1 MEPSRARHGRCEPI
15 PTNCTGD
22 GFSEAEESSNC
33 VWVLQ
38 STQIKSESVVRPRM
52 SCPDSRSRRMMRELI
67 KYVRQC
73 DGLRPRCSA
82 CANQDLECVYASIV
96 GDNTQVP
103 KIFLDLVESRLASVE
118 SDLHELKSQFAAMN
132 TNGVPRQELNY
143 TPSAQANNGGSES
156 LSSEAHDGDLDQER
170 SPDGTDGVG
179 TIEFTDGESWEY
191 FGPSSNI
198 AFTRIIRRAL
208 ALVLNLKESQ
218 ESLPPATSQPRM
230 YKNTLTVSRPQSPPK
245 KGATSRAS
253 SRVDASLLPKEEY
266 MSSLVRQFFSDTG
279 MLFPY
284 INEQRFWATYS
295 KLQKLG
301 PTSVRKSWLGLLN
314 MIMAMATSTRARSD
328 VDMEQ
333 RYSQSEVYFNRAR
346 TLCLDGMNPEA
357 SLEAVQVMILI
368 TQYLQ
373 GTQRSIKTWA
383 IHGLAVKMAFQLGLQ
398 SEQVL
403 DRFDPLE
410 RETRIRTWYGCA
422 ALDRSLSVT
431 FGRPPSIPEAF
442 IRVRMPCHYIESQAQ
457 NTAPLVWGAEERTTI
472 FWNATMGLY
481 KISAVIIQDLYGSNI
496 GVKDASE
503 VEDIASTIIQ
513 VERQLTNWQ
522 MSLPDSM
529 KLVAIQDLQ
538 AAEGNVLHWKFRVI
552 LSLRYHS
559 IHILCHRP
567 ILKHYMEL
575 IDDQKN
581 SSGATLQ
588 HIGQLSKT
596 ACLNSARAIIG
607 LVSTCTASSG
617 DDGGSAYLGAWW
629 FTLYYTFNA
638 ALTIAAIIL
647 TQHVSASQY
656 SQGQN
661 LEETASLDRDLER
674 AIQAMVRIDSR
685 NAILNKCVKFTT
697 TLRHLLQGLQ
707 SNSLED
713 SIGVSGVA
721 VGQESMTNM
730 DSDLSYHN
738 GSLSSMMNDFFSS
751 TFDFHDT
758 ATHSGDLLMSPNFLY
773 NFSQRD
779 EPWQL

>member
-1 MEPSRARHGRCEPI
+1 MADASPSQQAAQETASRKRKRIPIACGSCRAR
-15 PTNCTGD
+15 
-22 GFSEAEESSNC
+22 
-33 VWVLQ
+33 
-38 STQIKSESVVRPRM
+38 KSR
-52 SCPDSRSRRMMRELI
+52 
-67 KYVRQC
+67 C
-73 DGLRPRCSA
+73 DGQRPKCSA
-82 CANQDLECVYASIV
+82 CASQDLECVYASIA
-96 GDNTQVP
+96 GDNAQVP

-132 TNGVPRQELNY
+132 TNGIPRQELNY
-143 TPSAQANNGGSES
+143 APSAQANNGGSES
-156 LSSEAHDGDLDQER
+156 VSLDDHNGDLDQER

-179 TIEFTDGESWEY
+179 TIEFTDEESWEY

-208 ALVLNLKESQ
+208 ALAMNLQESQ
-218 ESLPPATSQPRM
+218 ESLPPATSRPRI

-245 KGATSRAS
+245 KGAASWTSS
-253 SRVDASLLPKEEY
+253 KIDASLLPKEEH

-284 INEQRFWATYS
+284 INEQRFWETYS
-295 KLQKLG
+295 KLQKFG
-301 PTSVRKSWLGLLN
+301 PTGVRKSWLGLLN
-314 MIMAMATSTRARSD
+314 MIMAMATSTRARRD

-346 TLCLDGMNPEA
+346 TLCLDQMNPEA
-357 SLEAVQVMILI
+357 SVEAVQVMILI

-442 IRVRMPCHYIESQAQ
+442 IRVRMPCHFIESQTQ
-457 NTAPLVWGAEERTTI
+457 NKAPLAWGAEERSTM
-472 FWNATMGLY
+472 FWNATIGLY
-481 KISAVIIQDLYGSNI
+481 RISAVIIQDLYGSNI

-559 IHILCHRP
+559 IRIMCHRP

-575 IDDQKN
+575 IDDKKN

-596 ACLNSARAIIG
+596 ACLDSARAIIG

-617 DDGGSAYLGAWW
+617 DDGVRRTSARG
-629 FTLYYTFNA
+629 
-638 ALTIAAIIL
+638 
-647 TQHVSASQY
+647 
-656 SQGQN
+656 
-661 LEETASLDRDLER
+661 
-674 AIQAMVRIDSR
+674 
-685 NAILNKCVKFTT
+685 
-697 TLRHLLQGLQ
+697 
-707 SNSLED
+707 
-713 SIGVSGVA
+713 
-721 VGQESMTNM
+721 
-730 DSDLSYHN
+730 
-738 GSLSSMMNDFFSS
+738 GSLFIIHSMQ
-751 TFDFHDT
+751 
-758 ATHSGDLLMSPNFLY
+758 P
-773 NFSQRD
+773 SQ
-779 EPWQL
+779 